1 MIFEQPSCNIYDNFI
16 LTHIIILFSLSIA
29 LIFVSLPKLLCTI
42 WLSNKLSQ
50 EMVVQTTLLL
60 SFFVLWKEF
69 FSFLLVLNLYL
80 YLMCS
85 IIYEYFSYKKCVS
98 VLEDL

>member
-1 MIFEQPSCNIYDNFI
+1 MIFEQPSYNIYDNFI

-29 LIFVSLPKLLCTI
+29 LIFVSLPKLFCTI

-60 SFFVLWKEF
+60 SFFVLWKKSF
-69 FSFLLVLNLYL
+69 FVFISVKSLF
-80 YLMCS
+80 
-85 IIYEYFSYKKCVS
+85 VS
-98 VLEDL
+98 DVFYHL